1 MLPGPAG
8 ESDLMQSYTY
18 EEARA
23 ASLAYFG
30 NDELAADVFAGKY
43 ALQDLTG
50 QVFERTP
57 LDMHRRLAREFARIE
72 ARYPNPLSEEE
83 IFGYLSRWE
92 IVPQGGPMSA
102 IGNPY
107 QVQSL
112 SNCFVIQAPYDSYG
126 GIMKTDQEEAQIMKR
141 RGGVGFDL
149 STIRPK
155 GLPAANA
162 ARTTDGIAVFM
173 GRYSNTCREVGQ
185 GGRRGALMLTL
196 SVHHPEVLTFTNVK
210 RDRMKVTG
218 ANVSV
223 RMSDEFMRAVQKG
236 EKYHQ
241 RFPVDPGLD
250 AYLVERWVDAREVW
264 NNIVAAMRDCSEP
277 GMLFWDTVTTWGPA
291 DAYARFGYGSVSTN
305 PCGEITLSPYDSC
318 RLLFVNPWKFVV
330 DAFKKGASF
339 ARGAYRRACYVAQKL
354 MDDLVD
360 LELEAIDRI
369 LHKVRIDPE
378 PDDVKRP
385 ERELWEKI
393 RTVAVNGRRTGL
405 GITALGDT
413 IASMG
418 FRYGAP
424 ESVELT
430 DLIYRDLAVSS
441 YRASVDMARDRGAF
455 PIFSHEVEKDHP
467 FILRVMAEDE
477 QLRADY
483 VLHGRRN
490 IANTT
495 TAPVGSGSLLTQ
507 STSGCEPVLFL
518 KSRRKRKITSA
529 DKMARV
535 DEVDQMGD
543 QWQYYDLFH
552 HGVKQWMEA
561 TGQADLTKSPYYGTT
576 VEEIDPLQKVSIQAA
591 AQRWICHSISNTTN
605 LPKDVTAETVSAL
618 CWKAWE
624 TGCKGVTVYRVGSRG
639 AVIVDERAIRE
650 GDRAL
655 VITETHAPK
664 RPKSLEC
671 DVHRVSIKGE
681 QYTVL
686 VGLLKGLPYEVFAGL
701 SEHVEVPRR
710 IKKAVLVKNGK
721 KDGVATYNLQ
731 IPVGEDDSVVLKDV
745 VSMFDNPTY
754 GAFTRTISLALRH
767 GVPVQYLV
775 EQLRKDKHSDMFS
788 FSTVIARVLSKGYI
802 PDGAPVT
809 TEKACS
815 SCGEARLAYVG
826 GCVTCSACG
835 ASKCG

>member
-1 MLPGPAG
+1 
-8 ESDLMQSYTY
+8 MQSYTY
-18 EEARA
+18 EEARE
-23 ASLAYFG
+23 ASFAYFG
-30 NDELAADVFAGKY
+30 NDELAADVFASKY

-50 QVFERTP
+50 QIFERTP
-57 LDMHRRLAREFARIE
+57 LDMHKRLAREFARIE

-83 IFGYLSRWE
+83 ILGYLTRWE
-92 IVPQGGPMSA
+92 VVPQGGPMSA

-112 SNCFVIQAPYDSYG
+112 SNCFVVQSPYDSYG

-141 RGGVGFDL
+141 RGGVGFDM

-155 GLPAANA
+155 DLPAANA

-173 GRYSNTCREVGQ
+173 ERYSNTCREVGQ

-196 SVHHPEVLTFTNVK
+196 SVHHPEVLTFTNIK
-210 RDRMKVTG
+210 RDRKKVTG

-223 RMSDEFMRAVQKG
+223 RMSNEFMEAVRKG

-241 RFPVDPGLD
+241 RFPVEPGLD
-250 AYLVERWVDAREVW
+250 SYVVERWVDAREVW
-264 NNIVAAMRDCSEP
+264 DNIVSAMRDCSEP
-277 GMLFWDTVTTWGPA
+277 GMLFWDTVTAWGPA
-291 DAYARFGYGSVSTN
+291 DAYTRFGYGSVSTN

-318 RLLFVNPWKFVV
+318 RLLFVNPWKFVRDPFLEDSWFD
-330 DAFKKGASF
+330 DAAFSRAS
-339 ARGAYRRACYVAQKL
+339 YVAQKL

-360 LELEAIDRI
+360 LELEAIDGI
-369 LHKVRIDPE
+369 LAKVDLDPE
-378 PDDVKRP
+378 PDDVKRV

-393 RTVAVNGRRTGL
+393 KAAATNGRRTGL

-413 IASMG
+413 IASMVMK
-418 FRYGAP
+418 YGSA
-424 ESVELT
+424 ESVSMT
-430 DLIYRDLAVSS
+430 DRIYRLLAMAS

-455 PIFSHEVEKDHP
+455 PIFDRDVEASHP
-467 FILRVMAEDE
+467 FIQRIMSQDA
-477 QLRADY
+477 QLLADY
-483 VLHGRRN
+483 LKYGRRN

-535 DEVDQMGD
+535 DEVDALGD
-543 QWQYYDLFH
+543 QWQHYDLFH
-552 HGVKQWMEA
+552 HGVKLWMEA
-561 TGQADLTKSPYYGTT
+561 TGKSDVTQSPYFGTT

-605 LPKDVTAETVSAL
+605 LPKDVTNETVSAL

-639 AVIVDERAIRE
+639 AVIVDETAPRE
-650 GDRAL
+650 GDRSL
-655 VITETHAPK
+655 IITETHAPK
-664 RPKSLEC
+664 RPKVLEC

-681 QYTVL
+681 QYLVL
-686 VGLLKGLPYEVFAGL
+686 VGLLNGIPYEVFAGL

-710 IKKAVLVKNGK
+710 TKKVFLVKNGK

-731 IPVGEDDSVVLKDV
+731 IPVGEDDNVVLKDV
-745 VSMFDNPTY
+745 VSMFANPTY

-767 GVPVQYLV
+767 GVPVHYLC
-775 EQLRKDKHSDMFS
+775 EQLRKDRHSDMFS
-788 FSTVIARVLSKGYI
+788 FSTVIARVLSKSYI
-802 PDGAPVT
+802 PDGTVSTA
-809 TEKACS
+809 EKACS
-815 SCGEARLAYVG
+815 SCGEPRLAYVG
-826 GCVTCSACG
+826 GCVTCAGCG

>member
-1 MLPGPAG
+1 MLPGLAG

-23 ASLAYFG
+23 ASFAYFG

-43 ALQDLTG
+43 ALQDLAG
-50 QVFERTP
+50 NIFERTP

-83 IFGYLSRWE
+83 ILGYLTRWE
-92 IVPQGGPMSA
+92 VVPQGGPMSA
-102 IGNPY
+102 IGNPF

-112 SNCFVIQAPYDSYG
+112 SNCFVVSAPYDSYG

-141 RGGVGFDL
+141 RGGVGFDI

-155 GLPAANA
+155 DLPAANA
-162 ARTTDGIAVFM
+162 ARTTDGLAVFM
-173 GRYSNTCREVGQ
+173 DRYSNTCREVGQ

-196 SVHHPEVLTFTNVK
+196 SVHHPEVLTFANVK
-210 RDRMKVTG
+210 RDRRKVTG

-223 RMSDEFMRAVQKG
+223 RMTDEFMQAVKKG

-241 RFPVDPGLD
+241 RFPVQPGLD
-250 AYLVERWVDAREVW
+250 SYVVERWVDAREVW
-264 NNIVAAMRDCSEP
+264 DNIVAAMRDCSEP
-277 GMLFWDTVTTWGPA
+277 GMLFWDTVTAWGPA
-291 DAYARFGYGSVSTN
+291 DAYADQGYASVSTN

-318 RLLFVNPWKFVV
+318 RLLFVNPWKFVRDPFLEDSWFD
-330 DAFKKGASF
+330 DAAFS
-339 ARGAYRRACYVAQKL
+339 RAAYVAQKL

-369 LHKVRIDPE
+369 LEKVRLDPE
-378 PDDVKRP
+378 PDDVKRV

-393 RTVAVNGRRTGL
+393 KAAATNGRRTGL

-413 IASMG
+413 IAAMG
-418 FRYGAP
+418 MRYGS
-424 ESVELT
+424 EQSVTMT
-430 DLIYRDLAVSS
+430 DRVYRLLGVAS
-441 YRASVDMARDRGAF
+441 YRSSVDMARDRGAF
-455 PIFSHEVEKDHP
+455 PVFSHEAEKNHP
-467 FILRVMAEDE
+467 FILRILAQDPQLAEDYA
-477 QLRADY
+477 R
-483 VLHGRRN
+483 HGRRN

-535 DEVDQMGD
+535 DEVDALGD
-543 QWQYYDLFH
+543 RWQHYDIFH
-552 HGVKQWMEA
+552 HGVKLWMEA
-561 TGQADLTKSPYYGTT
+561 TGKSDVAQSPYYGTT

-605 LPKDVTAETVSAL
+605 LPKDVTNETVSAL

-639 AVIVDERAIRE
+639 AVIVDESAARE
-650 GDRAL
+650 GDRSL

-664 RPKSLEC
+664 RPKVLEC

-681 QYTVL
+681 QYLVL
-686 VGLLKGLPYEVFAGL
+686 VGLLNGVPYEVFAGL

-710 IKKAVLVKNGK
+710 TKKALLVKNGK
-721 KDGVATYNLQ
+721 KEGVATYNLQ
-731 IPVGEDDSVVLKDV
+731 IPVGDDDSVVLKDMV
-745 VSMFDNPTY
+745 TMFDNPTY

-767 GVPVQYLV
+767 GVPVHYLC
-775 EQLRKDKHSDMFS
+775 EQLRKDRHSDMFS
-788 FSTVIARVLSKGYI
+788 FSTVIARVLSKSYI
-802 PDGAPVT
+802 PDGTETAS
-809 TEKACS
+809 EKACS
-815 SCGEARLAYVG
+815 SCGAPKLAYVG
-826 GCVTCSACG
+826 GCVTCTGCG